1 MSDQQRTIVI
11 VGGVAGG
18 ASAAARAR
26 RCNEQARIILYE
38 RDEHVSFAN
47 CGLPY
52 YIGGEITDRSK
63 LLVATPEKFR
73 TWFNIEVNTRCEVV
87 EIDPKAKTVEVV
99 DHNTE
104 MSFQQSYDR
113 LILAPG
119 AEPIVPKIDGINAPN
134 VLSLRNLRDTDRI
147 KALVSQEGVNKAVV
161 VGAGFI
167 GLEMVEML
175 RRLDKQVALVELQPQ
190 VLPALDREMAHL
202 VESELDAHG
211 VALHLGT
218 GLESITTDDD
228 GRATAAVLSD
238 GTTLD
243 ADLMIIGI
251 GVRPN
256 TRLAQSIGLDLGKT
270 GGIAVNEHMQTTD
283 PAIYAVGDAAEYHH
297 AVADLNMR
305 IPLAGPANR
314 AGRVAGEHAATD
326 AGPAMP
332 PVLGTAIVRAFGI
345 TAAVTGCNGRCID
358 SLSCSTRSVWAPAS
372 SHASYYPGA
381 ESMMMKLT
389 YDEATG
395 RAIGAQIVGRDGV
408 DKRIDVLATAIR
420 FGATVD
426 DLTTLDLAYAP
437 PFGSAK
443 DPVHMLGF
451 IAQNDRRDLDHLVAP
466 DAAREEN
473 VQLVDVRTDEEYN
486 AGHLDGAIHIPLVKL
501 RERLGEL
508 DPARPVITYCKG
520 GQRSYYATRILR
532 QSGFDNVNTLAGGW
546 SMQQHVPKPAAQA

>member
-1 MSDQQRTIVI
+1 MGASARTIVI

-26 RCNEQARIILYE
+26 RCNDAARIILFE
-38 RDEHVSFAN
+38 RDEYVSFAN

-52 YIGGEITDRSK
+52 YIGGEITDRNK

-73 TWFNIEVNTRCEVV
+73 TWFNVEVHTRCEVTG
-87 EIDPKAKTVEVV
+87 IDRAGRTVTVV
-99 DHNTE
+99 DRNTGATFE
-104 MSFQQSYDR
+104 QSYDR

-119 AEPIVPKIDGINAPN
+119 ATPIVPKLAGVDAAN

-147 KALVSQEGVNKAVV
+147 KALVSRGDVRRAVV

-175 RRLDKQVALVELQPQ
+175 RRLDKRVALVELQPQ

-202 VESELDAHG
+202 VETELAAHG
-211 VALHLGT
+211 VELHLGA
-218 GLESITTDDD
+218 GLEAVVTAGD
-228 GRATAAVLSD
+228 RATAVELT
-238 GTTLD
+238 GGVRID
-243 ADLMIIGI
+243 ADVVILGI

-256 TRLAQSIGLDLGKT
+256 TALAQSIGLALGAT
-270 GGIAVNEHMQTTD
+270 GGIAVNEHMQTDD
-283 PAIYAVGDAAEYHH
+283 PVIYAVGDAAEYRH

-326 AGPAMP
+326 AGPAMA
-332 PVLGTAIVRAFGI
+332 PVMGTAIVRAFGV
-345 TAAVTGCNGRCID
+345 TAAVTGCNGRCIA
-358 SLSCSTRSVWAPAS
+358 SMGCATRSVWAPAS

-395 RAIGAQIVGRDGV
+395 RVLGAQIVGGEGV

-443 DPVHMLGF
+443 DPVHLLGF
-451 IAQNDRRDLDHLVAP
+451 IAQNDRRGFDHFIAP
-466 DAAREEN
+466 DASRDAAA
-473 VQLVDVRTDEEYN
+473 QLVDVRTDEEWN
-486 AGHLDGAIHIPLVKL
+486 AGHLDGAVHIPLIEL
-501 RERLGEL
+501 RARLGEL
-508 DPARPVITYCKG
+508 DRARPVVTYCKG

-532 QSGFDNVNTLAGGW
+532 QHGFADARTLAAGW
-546 SMQQHVPKPAAQA
+546 TMQQHVPGGG

>member
-1 MSDQQRTIVI
+1 MSDQALTIVI

-26 RCNEQARIILYE
+26 RCNEQARIILFE
-38 RDEHVSFAN
+38 RDEYVSFAN

-73 TWFNIEVNTRCEVV
+73 TWFNVEVNTRCEVT
-87 EIDPKAKTVEVV
+87 EIDRRAKTVEVV
-99 DHNTE
+99 DRNTG

-119 AEPIVPKIDGINAPN
+119 AEPIVPKLDGINAPN

-147 KALVSQEGVNKAVV
+147 KALVSNDSVQKAVV

-175 RRLDKQVALVELQPQ
+175 RRLGKQVALVELQPQ

-202 VESELDAHG
+202 VETELDAYG
-211 VALHLGT
+211 VSLHLGA
-218 GLESITTDDD
+218 GLESIVTDAD
-228 GRATAAVLSD
+228 RATSAVLSD
-238 GTTLD
+238 GTKLD
-243 ADLMIIGI
+243 ADLIIIGI

-256 TRLAQSIGLDLGKT
+256 TALAKSIGLDLGKT
-270 GGIAVNEHMQTTD
+270 GGIAVNDHMQTSD

-314 AGRVAGEHAATD
+314 AGRVAGEHAATG
-326 AGPAMP
+326 AGPAMS
-332 PVLGTAIVRAFGI
+332 PVLGTAIVRAFGV

-358 SLSCSTRSVWAPAS
+358 SLGCATRSIWAPAA

-381 ESMMMKLT
+381 ETMMMKLT
-389 YDEATG
+389 YDESTG
-395 RAIGAQIVGRDGV
+395 RVLGAQIVGRDGV

-451 IAQNDRRDLDHLVAP
+451 IAQNDQRDLDHFIAP
-466 DAAREEN
+466 DAPRDEN
-473 VQLVDVRTDEEYN
+473 AQLVDVRTADEWN
-486 AGHLDGAIHIPLVKL
+486 AGHLDGAIHIPLVHL
-501 RERLGEL
+501 RQRLGEL
-508 DPARPVITYCKG
+508 DPSRPVITYCKG

-532 QSGFDNVNTLAGGW
+532 QSGFGDVKTLAAGW
-546 SMQQHVPKPAAQA
+546 TMQQRVPGPAAGA